1 MTGYGHL
8 PLANGVGVGAISG
21 ASKYKHIAL
30 GARDIFACGLLDLIP
45 RASVMAGI
53 LRHNI
58 GQTKALRHGLIAI
71 HIARGGHMPTIKTRT
86 TIIAQSRPSRLGQA
100 RLFVKA
106 TITPNPPP
114 LLTF

>member
-8 PLANGVGVGAISG
+8 PLANGVGVGAING

-30 GARDIFACGLLDLIP
+30 GARDIFACGLLNLIP

-86 TIIAQSRPSRLGQA
+86 TKIAQ
-100 RLFVKA
+100 
-106 TITPNPPP
+106 NPPFGLGPGSP
-114 LLTF
+114 LVKTVLTVYCTPT